1 MIMYTNSLSK
11 ETCRSNKVKP
21 SANVVLNVLF
31 CVLSAIAIFPVLY
44 VFMISISSEESIRQV
59 GYRLIPESFSN
70 AAYAFLWNE
79 RRTIFHATLVSIC
92 VTVVGT
98 VIGVF
103 LNTSMGYVLSVRRY
117 KLNRFLK
124 WYTFIPMIFNGGL
137 VASYVIISN
146 VLHLNDTI
154 WALILPLCVSPFYI
168 IICRTFFQM
177 NISGE
182 LIDSAKIDGATEWI
196 IYSRIVIPVSKPLF
210 ATVSLFLAF
219 GYWNDWFL
227 SSLYITNP
235 DLISLQALLNN
246 IMRSLEY
253 IARNP
258 TAGLSMQQYA
268 ASMPSESVRMAIA
281 IIIVIPI
288 ACVYPFFQRYFIS
301 GMTVG
306 AVKG

>member
-1 MIMYTNSLSK
+1 MYTNSLSK